1 MVASSTPKNSVAELE
16 QQIAT
21 LSAALE
27 KARAQELAAAQKAV
41 AAGEKALASAS
52 KKVTDISAKGVTT
65 VAAKA
70 RLAQAKKDQLAAT
83 KMLAAAKDAV
93 VLLHSAAQT
102 VKEVAKELAVLTKG
116 KTKKTASKK
125 SASKKTVS
133 KKTAP
138 KKVAAPK
145 APVEVVAAGL
155 EAAVPAVEMQEM
167 IADVAVETLSVA
179 ATPAPEAAPVI
190 TETLP
195 FDDDK
200 GSLS

>member
-93 VLLHSAAQT
+93 ALLYSAAQT
-102 VKEVAKELAVLTKG
+102 AKEVAKELAVLTKG
-116 KTKKTASKK
+116 KTKKT
-125 SASKKTVS
+125 ASKKTVS

>member
-179 ATPAPEAAPVI
+179 ATLAPEAAPVI

>member
-125 SASKKTVS
+125 TVS

>member
-125 SASKKTVS
+125 TVS

-179 ATPAPEAAPVI
+179 ATLAPEAAPVI